1 MQQNNDIKQKMDEV
15 YKDNNF
21 KELIDAGVFWGRKKS
36 KTHPKMMPFIL
47 GSRNDFGII
56 NLNKTLEK
64 LEEAKE
70 FINEKVREGGNLLF
84 VGTQIQAENLLENL
98 NKELNLPIV
107 LNRWIGG
114 LLTNFDVILKRINF
128 FKKLRQ
134 DIQNGILDKYTKKER
149 LKIQKEFEKLK
160 KLFGGLENLSSL
172 PSVIIIIDPVLH
184 MNAVREAKRLNIPIV
199 ALINTDGNPD
209 LIDFPVPGNTKSS
222 LSIAWFL
229 NNIKQVYLEARNI
242 KNLNKNQNQLNGQNN
257 N

>member
-1 MQQNNDIKQKMDEV
+1 
-15 YKDNNF
+15 
-21 KELIDAGVFWGRKKS
+21 
-36 KTHPKMMPFIL
+36 MMPFIL

-242 KNLNKNQNQLNGQNN
+242 KNLNKNKNQLNGQNN